1 MFKNNRWDES
11 KGSQN
16 LAKDYCLL
24 FIPEVAQLLEK
35 TSVSERKIELNR
47 FASTVTAV
55 LHRCR
60 IIEIFHFAF
69 CAKKGHPNERQ
80 PLILHDLI
88 FI

>member
-55 LHRCR
+55 
-60 IIEIFHFAF
+60 
-69 CAKKGHPNERQ
+69 
-80 PLILHDLI
+80 
-88 FI
+88 